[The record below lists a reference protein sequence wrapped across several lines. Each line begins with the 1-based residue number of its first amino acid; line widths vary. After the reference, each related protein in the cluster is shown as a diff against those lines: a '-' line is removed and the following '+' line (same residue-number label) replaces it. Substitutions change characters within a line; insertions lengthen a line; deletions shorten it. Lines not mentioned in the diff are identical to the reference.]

1 MTHPITR
8 RTALRFALGAA
19 APLFTPFAFR
29 RSHAA
34 PAGPALPIPGLLEPD
49 ASGTIALRMA
59 KGRHSFTPGQAIASA
74 GINGAFLGPLV
85 RVNRGSAVT
94 FAVENAMD
102 EITTLHWHGLFV
114 PSDNDGGPHSAIA
127 PGETWLPQIRIDQP
141 PALTWFHPHVHGGTA
156 RQAHL
161 GLAGLLLVTDG
172 GDRERGLPSRH
183 GVDDLPLILQ
193 DRRVLDGETPYA
205 PDMMDII
212 HGFRGTH
219 IAVNGAIGPVAPVPA
234 GLVRLRFLNAANARN
249 FHLRFS
255 DGRPMHV
262 IASDGGY
269 LAKPAETALLTI
281 APGER
286 YEMLADFSDGA
297 PVSLVTLP
305 DDNGRFGTGMMDR
318 MKAVASSLA
327 ADEAHVMAF
336 APAEGLSAEIRRL
349 PDALDDPGT
358 ADPAK
363 AAQRREFLFDER
375 LMQNMAAMMGGGQ
388 MGGGMMGGQ
397 MSGMDHSAHAGRPSG
412 QTGPAVSAMTSGIAM
427 AIAGAP
433 FDMGRID
440 VEAKLGTE
448 EIWTLSTQDMAHP
461 FHIHGASFRVL
472 TKNGK
477 APVSH
482 ETGWKDTS
490 LISGKAELLVRFNR
504 PASKDKPFMFH
515 CHILEHEDAGMMGQF
530 ITV

>member
-1 MTHPITR
+1 MTHALTR
-8 RTALRFALGAA
+8 RAALRLGLASFLA
-19 APLFTPFAFR
+19 TPFLLGGAR
-29 RSHAA
+29 AA
-34 PAGPALPIPGLLEPD
+34 QSGPPLPMPPLLEPD
-49 ASGTIALRMA
+49 ASGKIALRMA
-59 KGRHSFTPGQAIASA
+59 RGRHSFMPSASIASA
-74 GINGAFLGPLV
+74 GINGPFLGPLV
-85 RVNRGSAVT
+85 RVRNGTNVI
-94 FAVENAMD
+94 FAVENALG
-102 EITTLHWHGLFV
+102 EITTLHWHGLFA
-114 PSDNDGGPHSAIA
+114 PSEQDGGPHNVIA
-127 PGETWLPQIRIDQP
+127 PGAIWQP
-141 PALTWFHPHVHGGTA
+141 VIAINQPASFNWFHPHVHGETA

-161 GLAGLLLVTDG
+161 GLAGLLAVTDG

-183 GVDDLPLILQ
+183 GIDDLPLILQ
-193 DRRVLDGETPYA
+193 DRRVLDGETPYT
-205 PDMMDII
+205 PDMMDVI

-249 FHLRFS
+249 FHLRFA

-262 IASDGGY
+262 IASDGGF

-286 YEMLADFSDGA
+286 YEVLADFSDGT
-297 PVSLVTLP
+297 PVNLVTLP
-305 DDNGRFGTGMMDR
+305 DDNGKFGMGMMDR
-318 MKAVASSLA
+318 MKAFASSLA

-336 APAEGLSAEIRRL
+336 APDAGIAADLRAL
-349 PDALDDPGT
+349 PGSLDDPGT

-363 AAQRREFLFDER
+363 AEKRRDFLFDER
-375 LMQNMAAMMGGGQ
+375 LAENMAAMMQGGQ

-397 MSGMDHSAHAGRPSG
+397 MGGMDHSAHAGRAQG
-412 QTGPAVSAMTSGIAM
+412 ETGPAVHAMTSGMAM

-440 VEAKLGTE
+440 VEARLGSD
-448 EIWTLSTQDMAHP
+448 EIWTLSTQEMAHP

-477 APVSH
+477 APDIW
-482 ETGWKDTS
+482 ETGWKDTV
-490 LISGKAELLVRFNR
+490 LVSGKAELLVRFNR
-504 PASKDKPFMFH
+504 PAAKEKPFMFH

-530 ITV
+530 ITA